1 MFPSESIPYSN
12 RAPKHRQPIYQ
23 ATLSIP
29 KVSLNMPS
37 PHNTLGNDEWLLT
50 GNSLF
55 SENGVYEFRMQKDGK
70 IVVYENGEPKWQNTK
85 EQRSDVK
92 GVRMQAD
99 GSLVI

>member
-1 MFPSESIPYSN
+1 
-12 RAPKHRQPIYQ
+12 
-23 ATLSIP
+23 
-29 KVSLNMPS
+29 MPN

-85 EQRSDVK
+85 EQRFDVK
-92 GVRMQAD
+92 GVIMQAD
-99 GSLVI
+99 GNLVI